1 MPTRTAIVTGHTH
14 GLGAALAQAL
24 LDRGWA
30 VLGLSRSL
38 RDDWPAP
45 ARPAETGQVAAA
57 ASAPDAMRAQV
68 RLDLSDAPSLI
79 AWLGSGALRDFCH
92 GSRQSLLLNN
102 AGQLA
107 PIGPPGAQPPADIAR
122 AVALN
127 VTAPLL
133 LSQGFVQATA
143 DVPDR
148 RIVHVSSGA
157 GRSAYPGWSIYCA
170 TKAALDHHAR
180 ATALDRIPGLRIA
193 SVAPGVID
201 TAMQAQIRA
210 TPTERFPLRERFEQ
224 MKRQG
229 QLTSPRDAAERL
241 VAHALS
247 EDFGAE
253 AVVDVRGR

>member
-1 MPTRTAIVTGHTH
+1 MQTAIVTGHTH

-24 LDRGWA
+24 LARGFS
-30 VLGLSRSL
+30 VLGLARSSRP
-38 RDDWPAP
+38 DWPADGEP
-45 ARPAETGQVAAA
+45 TLRQV
-57 ASAPDAMRAQV
+57 Q
-68 RLDLSDAPSLI
+68 LDLSDAQAVT
-79 AWLGSGALRDFCH
+79 AWMDGGVLRAFCQGARL
-92 GSRQSLLLNN
+92 SLLINN

-107 PIGPPGAQPPADIAR
+107 PIGPPGEQPPADIAR

-157 GRSAYPGWSIYCA
+157 GRSPYPGWSIYCA

-180 ATALDRIPGLRIA
+180 ATALDCIPGLLIA
-193 SVAPGVID
+193 SVAPGVVD

-224 MKRQG
+224 LKAHG
-229 QLTSPRDAAERL
+229 QLTSPQEAAERL
-241 VAHALS
+241 VAHALA
-247 EDFGAE
+247 EDFGTE